1 LHTANPEERTRDI
14 LTRSRTTLVLTD
26 RDLPSV
32 AGVPAV
38 RVDTAPA
45 SDSRPTAALH
55 PDSLAYVMYT
65 SGSTGKPK
73 GVAIT

>member
-1 LHTANPEERTRDI
+1 LHTANPEERTRDL
-14 LTRSRTTLVLTD
+14 LTRSRTELVLTD

-32 AGVPAV
+32 AGVPALPV
-38 RVDTAPA
+38 HTAPTSSGRTPA
-45 SDSRPTAALH
+45 TVH
-55 PDSLAYVMYT
+55 PDGLAYVMYT